1 MKPYPFSNLSL
12 DKQVFNYRLSRARRI
27 IENTFGITASRFRVF
42 HRLINAKIEKVVAIT
57 KAVVALHNFLMVTKE
72 NNGIDCYCPHSYV
85 DRDSPAGV
93 IPGDWRQDARSINGI
108 THIESL
114 GSSNNYGV
122 DARLVREEFKNYLNN
137 EGAVSWQWDIVRK
150 TI

>member
-1 MKPYPFSNLSL
+1 
-12 DKQVFNYRLSRARRI
+12 
-27 IENTFGITASRFRVF
+27 
-42 HRLINAKIEKVVAIT
+42 
-57 KAVVALHNFLMVTKE
+57 MVTKE

-114 GSSNNYGV
+114 RSSNNYGV
-122 DARLVREEFKNYLNN
+122 DARLVREEFKNYFNN